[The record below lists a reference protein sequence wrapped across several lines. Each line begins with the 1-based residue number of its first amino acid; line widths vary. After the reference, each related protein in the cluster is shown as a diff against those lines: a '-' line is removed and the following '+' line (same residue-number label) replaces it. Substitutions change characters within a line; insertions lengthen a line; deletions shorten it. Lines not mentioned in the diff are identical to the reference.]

1 MWHSDQLNYYYIFN
15 IPRKSGEFEPRYQ
28 IDSNLPTSEEC
39 LVDTWG
45 IEPQLSEC
53 KSEVLTIITMY
64 PILVTPMG
72 LEPTTSAL
80 KVQYSKP
87 FELRSHSV

>member
-15 IPRKSGEFEPRYQ
+15 IPRKSGEIEPRYQ

-72 LEPTTSAL
+72 VEPTTPTL
-80 KVQYSKP
+80 KV
-87 FELRSHSV
+87 